1 MTVTEDSEIIAL
13 YFSRDQRAITET
25 DTKYGTLCRT
35 ISLRIV
41 GDSRDAEECVS
52 DTYMKA
58 WNTIPPQKP
67 DSLGAFLGRIVRNI
81 SLDCFRRKSA
91 QKRKGDCIP
100 FEELSECLPERDRSG
115 EFAMNEAVNES
126 LNEFMASLPQEQRI
140 YFMRRYYMGEPLN
153 VIAERYGISANKLG
167 VMMHRLRKKF
177 KQKLIKDGVCTE
189 GGGIV

>member
-1 MTVTEDSEIIAL
+1 MAITEDSEIIAL

-35 ISLRIV
+35 ISQRIV
-41 GDSRDAEECVS
+41 CDSRDAEECVS
-52 DTYMKA
+52 DTYMRA

-91 QKRKGDCIP
+91 QKRKGDDIP
-100 FEELSECLPERDRSG
+100 FEELSECLPARDNSA
-115 EFAMNEAVNES
+115 ENALNSAVADS
-126 LNEFMASLPQEQRI
+126 LNEFLASLPQEQRV

-153 VIAERYGISANKLG
+153 LIAERYGVSANKLG

-177 KQKLIKDGVCTE
+177 RQKLIKDGVCTE